1 MLFLCQK
8 RKRMVT
14 NELIKSEFISS
25 ILSRDVKRI
34 YRTQANVVNS
44 LNVRTG
50 KLSDY
55 ISRRPFTISGP
66 ALNKRLYFPV
76 LSYLRFLDIHYSN
89 PDTALRR
96 NLALYNRV
104 IWGVIY
110 NETYPDIR
118 FGFTSQLREI
128 MRRDL
133 ELAGGESSDALRV
146 KWINELS

>member
-8 RKRMVT
+8 CKRMVT
-14 NELIKSEFISS
+14 DELIKSEFISS
-25 ILSRDVKRI
+25 ILSRDVRRI

-50 KLSDY
+50 KLSGY

-96 NLALYNRV
+96 RLALYNRV
-104 IWGVIY
+104 IW
-110 NETYPDIR
+110 E
-118 FGFTSQLREI
+118 
-128 MRRDL
+128 
-133 ELAGGESSDALRV
+133 
-146 KWINELS
+146 